1 MQSTS
6 VDVVSVN
13 PAAAAELPG
22 HAFIAVILAA
32 AGAVYASAVVPAL
45 GAFDAAAPAVDGTK
59 ATVAHTT
66 AKLSSSAVHFLKL
79 VSISPP
85 FSRYETVEVTKTAN
99 SRPAKRTTQN
109 TPRPSFEAK
118 PV

>member
-22 HAFIAVILAA
+22 HAFIAVVL
-32 AGAVYASAVVPAL
+32 AGAVYGLAVVPKLAT
-45 GAFDAAAPAVDGTK
+45 FDAAALAVDGTK
-59 ATVAHTT
+59 ATDAHTT
-66 AKLSSSAVHFLKL
+66 AKLSSSAVRFLKL

-85 FSRYETVEVTKTAN
+85 FSRYKTVEATKTAN
-99 SRPAKRTTQN
+99 SRPAKRTT
-109 TPRPSFEAK
+109 
-118 PV
+118 